1 MNLFLPPLPGIWGF
15 VSAAVCC
22 PENRRT
28 SAAPQ
33 LIRESASS
41 NADDVWNRCDRDRM
55 AKLVKA
61 VPLSLRVVGS

>member
-1 MNLFLPPLPGIWGF
+1 MNLFLPPLPGIWCSA
-15 VSAAVCC
+15 SAAACC

-28 SAAPQ
+28 SAAPP
-33 LIRESASS
+33 LTRESASS
-41 NADDVWNRCDRDRM
+41 NADDVRNRCDRDHM